1 MLERRKTKR
10 RSISYYLRIID
21 SGTNQ
26 IIGHLADITLQGL
39 KVDSQ
44 KAIQVP
50 KMYRLRIYSTADV
63 SDKDYIEF
71 DASARWCHVDPLEP
85 GLFVIGFE
93 IIKIDPHE
101 KGIVQRIVDKYSA
114 RENNYNF

>member
-10 RSISYYLRIID
+10 RNISYYLRIVD
-21 SGTNQ
+21 TGTNQ

-44 KAIQVP
+44 KEIPVP
-50 KMYRLRIYSTADV
+50 KEYRLRIYTTADV
-63 SDKDYIEF
+63 SDRDYIEF
-71 DASARWCHVDPLEP
+71 VACTRWCHIDPLEP

-93 IIKIDPHE
+93 LIKIEPHDKE
-101 KGIVQRIVDKYSA
+101 IIQHIVDKYSA
-114 RENNYNF
+114 RENAFNF